1 MLRRMDAYINNTP
14 FSAERS
20 MSLDAYRATAMVI
33 PSKYIVGNTDDQ
45 HSSVK
50 CPKGDRGVLIYNSD
64 SYTVTPAF
72 LLRVRR
78 QFSLCLLYSDASH
91 QFQRR
96 KRSMAPDLVGLLD
109 HSHSSDGLTRYVLFT
124 VI

>member
-14 FSAERS
+14 FSAEGL
-20 MSLDAYRATAMVI
+20 MSLDAYRATAIII

-45 HSSVK
+45 RSSVK
-50 CPKGDRGVLIYNSD
+50 SPKDDKGVLTCNSD
-64 SYTVTPAF
+64 SYTVTPTF

-78 QFSLCLLYSDASH
+78 QFSLGLLYSDFSL

-96 KRSMAPDLVGLLD
+96 KRSMAPDD
-109 HSHSSDGLTRYVLFT
+109 ALT
-124 VI
+124 